1 MVYVLLAGVVR
12 FRRADKHGYSGQFL
26 EMHKR
31 CADVKC
37 AAADAAAGFVP
48 LVSNSANDWTNADA
62 AEDAKFTLFLVMK
75 TYQQP
80 GDVNPMGVIQ
90 VATGDAATGLG
101 LYKLPSKCKSVL
113 ASTIAAVGTS
123 GTILGLAD
131 RNHLYLKTDTWGLRS
146 QHPGAYNGMY
156 VHIQDPALDVT
167 TLQRFTHLV
176 CKIDQYIISG
186 IVKISLTADAQ
197 TKVTLQGGAGTVAGW
212 TPSDQGGAG
221 QWPTLRFGKIS
232 TAGAGVLADI
242 IITAVTAN

>member
-1 MVYVLLAGVVR
+1 
-12 FRRADKHGYSGQFL
+12 
-26 EMHKR
+26 MHKR

-37 AAADAAAGFVP
+37 AGADAAAGFVS
-48 LVSNSANDWTNADA
+48 LVSNTANDWTNADDEA
-62 AEDAKFTLFLVMK
+62 DAKFTLFLVMK
-75 TYQQP
+75 TYQQS

-90 VATGDAATGLG
+90 VATGGAAIGLG

-123 GTILGLAD
+123 GTILGTAE
-131 RNHLYLKTDTWGLRS
+131 RNHLHLTADTWGLRS
-146 QHPGAYNGMY
+146 QHPGAYNGMF
-156 VHIQDPALDVT
+156 VHIQDPALDAT

-186 IVKISLTADAQ
+186 IVKISLTANAQ